1 MDFEIFSRKKAGTRL
16 LGSRVFPTM
25 IGGAIGEEGWQTLA
39 QALQGKTHVVKMVNI
54 SRHALTDARD
64 NIKDIWDATRYG
76 IAVLREDESI
86 CCLPLYKSRCDWEN
100 VWIKLKRISQMT
112 AEEFTVECQPKED
125 KLTNFEAEGE
135 YSEEE
140 EIEDEDHDGGKR
152 EEEDK
157 MSKEEETFEVD

>member
-1 MDFEIFSRKKAGTRL
+1 M
-16 LGSRVFPTM
+16 V
-25 IGGAIGEEGWQTLA
+25 GGAIGEEGWQTLA

-64 NIKDIWDATRYG
+64 NIKDIWDATSYG

-86 CCLPLYKSRCDWEN
+86 CCLPLYKSRYDWEN

-112 AEEFTVECQPKED
+112 AEEFTVERQPKED
-125 KLTNFEAEGE
+125 
-135 YSEEE
+135 SEEE
-140 EIEDEDHDGGKR
+140 EIEDEDHDGGEREK

-157 MSKEEETFEVD
+157 MSKEEETFEID